1 MQTTSNLTQTSSG
14 NFSISSQFSQHYR
27 LTFGDTPSSLDAH
40 DTRIRAFFSP
50 ASIVLPVYYTCQIL
64 SPCTPYYILSY
75 VTVMQNPPV
84 HIYIFK
90 PLSGTPGKPRT
101 SDSNYT
107 QPTVPLIPR
116 QCVALATFPLLL
128 AGISFILITT
138 PLHNGSWDSTM
149 SYSYLNLLPLNDDVG
164 YRCHFIHS
172 WISSRPAH
180 VHSHTTTP

>member
-1 MQTTSNLTQTSSG
+1 MPTIHEYEHSFHLHPLSYPYTIHAKFSHHALPITFFPTSRSCRILP
-14 NFSISSQFSQHYR
+14 F
-27 LTFGDTPSSLDAH
+27 TFTYSSLFPGH
-40 DTRIRAFFSP
+40 QVSRELLTLIIHNLQFP
-50 ASIVLPVYYTCQIL
+50 
-64 SPCTPYYILSY
+64 SY
-75 VTVMQNPPV
+75 
-84 HIYIFK
+84 
-90 PLSGTPGKPRT
+90 
-101 SDSNYT
+101 
-107 QPTVPLIPR
+107 PR